1 MRRVVALGL
10 VLLAAAPAAAEK
22 REHGSLLDALRDS
35 TASVDLRYR
44 YEWVNEDTVGLDAH
58 ASTLRTALAY
68 ETGAYEG
75 LAVFIEAENVSSVGA
90 ALYNNAGVAHLG
102 NRRSARPVVADPE
115 LTQMNQA
122 ALRYTRRD
130 TTVQVGRQEILLDDQ
145 RFVGNVGWRQNHQSF
160 DALRVES
167 SDVPRTIL
175 NYAFIRGVHGIRGGA
190 TPVSSHMLNGAF
202 AVHAAARLVGYAY
215 DIGDESDPRR
225 STTTWGVEVSGR
237 PSGDEGGVLYQ
248 LEYAHQRAATVNPLR
263 IEATYL
269 HVMAGAEVGGIVVTA
284 GRERLGGSPANGQ
297 FNTPL
302 ATLHPFNGWADR
314 FLVTPAA
321 GLEDTY
327 VTVRGAVSDV
337 QWSATYHDFRSDTG
351 NFRYGDEVD
360 FELRFLAPWRQTI
373 AIKAALYDADSHASD
388 VAKLMLWSSIRF

>member
-1 MRRVVALGL
+1 MVLGL
-10 VLLAAAPAAAEK
+10 VLLAAAPTAAEK
-22 REHGSLLDALRDS
+22 REQESLVDALRES

-44 YEWVNEDTVGLDAH
+44 YEWVSEDAVGLDAH

-68 ETGAYEG
+68 ETGTYEG
-75 LAVFIEAENVSSVGA
+75 FSVFIEAENVSSVGA
-90 ALYNNAGVAHLG
+90 ALYDNAGVPHLG
-102 NRRSARPVVADPE
+102 NRRSDRPVVADPE

-122 ALRYTRRD
+122 AVRYARRG
-130 TTVQVGRQEILLDDQ
+130 TTVRVGRQEILLDDQ

-167 SDVPRTIL
+167 SDLPLTTV
-175 NYAFIRGVHGIRGGA
+175 NYGFIRGVHGIRGGA
-190 TPVSSHMLNGAF
+190 TPLSSHVLNAAF
-202 AVHAAARLVGYAY
+202 AVRPAARLVGYVY
-215 DIGDESDPRR
+215 DIGNESDPRR

-237 PSGDEGGVLYQ
+237 PSGDDGVVLYQ
-248 LEYAHQRAATVNPLR
+248 VEYARQRAATVNPLR

-269 HVMAGAEVGGIVVTA
+269 HVMAGAEAGGIVVTA

-351 NFRYGDEVD
+351 NLRYGGEVD
-360 FELRFLAPWRQTI
+360 FEVRFLAPWRQTF
-373 AIKAALYDADSHASD
+373 AFKAAFYDADSHATD
-388 VAKLMLWSSIRF
+388 VAKLMLWSAVRF